1 MMLNPTLKLI
11 LTLIIAIVCFT
22 KGFCQT
28 ETDSSITKNYNFN
41 EVLKGS
47 IFDANDKSSL
57 PYANIILL
65 SKNKGV
71 ISNEVGN
78 FAINISNCLE
88 TDTLRISYI
97 GYQTQDITIKD
108 LKESSVIH
116 LKEDNLMLNNIT
128 LFGNAL
134 APENIV
140 KKVLEN
146 KNNNYGVTNSIK
158 QIFLRN
164 RYTNHMN
171 KLNFRCKK
179 SNFSKLDKELIEVL
193 EQEIP
198 KHTISYRDF
207 LGDVYLFKKED
218 SAALKINPI
227 KIIELEEKSDL
238 TKLGELEKTFKEVFN
253 NINENEYWKIKS
265 GIIGGKVNV
274 DENSVS
280 VGLGS
285 EKEKTD
291 SLTTNN
297 PKDPFRSEKWR
308 ITNLARFASFKD
320 EKKWDFLYNTNK
332 YQYELSGVTVANGE
346 EVYIIDFQPGKKGK
360 FIGRMYIAMET
371 FALVRIDYKY
381 DTGKTGIDMQLF
393 GIGYSEN
400 KFNASMYFEKKE
412 DQYQLKYCS
421 KTESS
426 NFSFNRNIVLQKKRE
441 RFLFDKKLKEIKIGI
456 SLIGDHESSIEM
468 LVIEESPINQN
479 QFNNFEEKENNDII
493 YVEQFNEDLW
503 KGYSIIEPTKQMKDY
518 KKIN

>member
-1 MMLNPTLKLI
+1 MMLNPTVKLI
-11 LTLIIAIVCFT
+11 LTTIIAIVCFT
-22 KGFCQT
+22 NGSCQT
-28 ETDSSITKNYNFN
+28 ETDSLITKNYNFN

-47 IFDANDKSSL
+47 ILDAKDKTSL

-71 ISNEVGN
+71 ISNEVGH
-78 FAINISNCLE
+78 FSINISNCLE

-97 GYQTQDITIKD
+97 GYQTQDLTIKD
-108 LKESSVIH
+108 LKDSSVIY
-116 LKEDNLMLNNIT
+116 LREDNLMLNNIT
-128 LFGNAL
+128 LLGNVL
-134 APENIV
+134 DPESIV

-146 KNNNYGVTNSIK
+146 KNNNYGETNSKK

-171 KLNFRCKK
+171 ELNFRCKK
-179 SNFSKLDKELIEVL
+179 SNFSNLDKELIEVL

-207 LGDVYLFKKED
+207 LGDVYLLQEVD

-238 TKLGELEKTFKEVFN
+238 TKLGELENTFKEVFN

-265 GIIGGKVNV
+265 GIIGGKIHV
-274 DENSVS
+274 DENSIS
-280 VGLGS
+280 VGS
-285 EKEKTD
+285 ETEKTD
-291 SLTTNN
+291 SLISNN
-297 PKDPFRSEKWR
+297 PKDPFKSEKWR
-308 ITNLARFASFKD
+308 ITNLARFASFED

-332 YQYELSGVTVANGE
+332 YQYTLYGTTITNGE
-346 EVYIIDFQPGKKGK
+346 EVYIIDFQPNKKGT

-371 FALVRIDYKY
+371 YALVRIDYKY
-381 DTGKTGIDMQLF
+381 DTGKTGMDMQLF
-393 GIGYSEN
+393 GIGYTEN

-412 DQYQLKYCS
+412 NLYQLKYCS
-421 KTESS
+421 KIESS
-426 NFSFNRNIVLQKKRE
+426 IVGFDRSIALQKKRE
-441 RFLFDKKLKEIKIGI
+441 RFFFDKKLKEIKIGI
-456 SLIGDHESSIEM
+456 SLIADNESSIEM
-468 LVIEESPINQN
+468 LVLEEDTINHN
-479 QFNNFEEKENNDII
+479 QFNNFKEKEIVDII